1 MKKII
6 LMISLLLF
14 SLYGTISSGQV
25 NPVTE
30 YIESL
35 DIEGTFVINY
45 PSGLKAL
52 EGTMTDGKK
61 DGEWKFYYPDTKQ
74 EQIWSVER
82 YANGRPVGTWILYR
96 KDGRIKK
103 KDDLNDMKNDP
114 MRTTPMCM
122 GMGQVQGWHGSSC
135 TTSRKSKAGSNKW

>member
-6 LMISLLLF
+6 LILSLLWF
-14 SLYGTISSGQV
+14 SLYGAISSGQV

-52 EGTMTDGKK
+52 EGKMTDGKK
-61 DGEWKFYYPDTKQ
+61 NGEWKFYYPDTKQ
-74 EQIWSVER
+74 ETLWSVER
-82 YANGRPVGTWILYR
+82 YANGRPVGTWILYHQ
-96 KDGRIKK
+96 DGRIKM
-103 KDDLNDMKNDP
+103 KDDLNAKRNDAFNRP
-114 MRTTPMCM
+114 SPACM
-122 GMGQVQGWHGSSC
+122 GPVSGFHSGGCTGQIK
-135 TTSRKSKAGSNKW
+135 SRSGSNKW

>member
-6 LMISLLLF
+6 LILSLLWL

-35 DIEGTFVINY
+35 DIEGAFVINY

-52 EGTMTDGKK
+52 EGKMTDGKK
-61 DGEWKFYYPDTKQ
+61 NGEWKFYYPDTKQ
-74 EQIWSVER
+74 ETLWSVER
-82 YANGRPVGTWILYR
+82 YANGRPVGTWILYHQ
-96 KDGRIKK
+96 DGRIKM
-103 KDDLNDMKNDP
+103 KDDLNAKRNDAFNRP
-114 MRTTPMCM
+114 SPACM
-122 GMGQVQGWHGSSC
+122 GPSSGFHSSGCTGQIK
-135 TTSRKSKAGSNKW
+135 SRSGSNKW

>member
-6 LMISLLLF
+6 LMISLLSF

-45 PSGLKAL
+45 PTGLKAL

-74 EQIWSVER
+74 ETLWGVER

-96 KDGRIKK
+96 KDGRVKM
-103 KDDLNDMKNDP
+103 KDDLNAKRNDSFNRP
-114 MRTTPMCM
+114 SPACM
-122 GMGQVQGWHGSSC
+122 GPASGFHSSGCTGQVK
-135 TTSRKSKAGSNKW
+135 SRSGINKW